1 MKRQVLLLFTVFLS
15 MIPIL
20 VKAQQVIDVHSH
32 MIPQSYLDYLADNHA
47 LLDEDFPIPSWNID
61 EHLKFMDDAS
71 IACSILTLPAPQP
84 WFGDSEGSAKNLEAL
99 YYDLAGAATPETI
112 RELLTITSP
121 SHLLY
126 GTDYPYVKA
135 PILIRNLS
143 ALKNNLQEIVPQDV
157 DQVLRGNAV
166 KLFNK

>member
-61 EHLKFMDDAS
+61 EHLKFMDDAG

-84 WFGDSEGSAKNLEAL
+84 WFGDSEGSAILNMVGHNVMVRYPQLKVVVPHCGSFLPLSIPRMQSLMPVMNGVGYLQGVDIAKKRRGSGI
-99 YYDLAGAATPETI
+99 ARKRCQTI
-112 RELLTITSP
+112 
-121 SHLLY
+121 
-126 GTDYPYVKA
+126 
-135 PILIRNLS
+135 
-143 ALKNNLQEIVPQDV
+143 
-157 DQVLRGNAV
+157 
-166 KLFNK
+166 